1 MSGPSEPYMVHDPWK
16 MAGALM
22 NGRWLVARWEHLGE
36 NEDLEHWTAVLL
48 AVCEEIEVDPI
59 FINIARKSLTVVLNG
74 ALRPPTFD
82 EVEATIRAIDHHR
95 FLERE
100 IKPELGVKRQCGLI

>member
-1 MSGPSEPYMVHDPWK
+1 MSGLPEPYMVHDPRK

-22 NGRWLVARWEHLGE
+22 NGKWLVARWEHLGE
-36 NEDLEHWTAVLL
+36 NEDLEHWTAVLQ
-48 AVCEEIEVDPI
+48 AACEELGVDPI

-74 ALRPPTFD
+74 AVRPPTFD

-100 IKPELGVKRQCGLI
+100 IKSEPGVTRHCGLS